1 MYETVRLFLALRL
14 EEEKILGTKYSLESE
29 RSRDAGGW
37 GAKYKRNMKTSKRS
51 NLLVTA
57 LILLLSAGIQHSS
70 TSSSSISPPFAY
82 ASDVAH
88 YQSSTSQK
96 KKNKLSH
103 ILNWGL
109 AKVENIYDGK
119 FNVKDLIQTFIMK
132 CDHIVTFMLHSWIPS
147 LTQSYTK
154 LHTKEVNNLQ
164 KFDEEFR
171 DLIKLRNKI
180 DRKCLYSSSTD
191 DRSICVAN
199 GMDIHNKIA
208 DLKKERIKSERLIDR
223 YDKMMDWCKD
233 YGNWFC

>member
-1 MYETVRLFLALRL
+1 
-14 EEEKILGTKYSLESE
+14 
-29 RSRDAGGW
+29 
-37 GAKYKRNMKTSKRS
+37 MKTSIQRS

-70 TSSSSISPPFAY
+70 TSSSSTISPSFAY

-109 AKVENIYDGK
+109 AKVENLYEGK

-164 KFDEEFR
+164 KFDSEFR

-191 DRSICVAN
+191 DRSVCVAN

-223 YDKMMDWCKD
+223 YGKMMVWCKD